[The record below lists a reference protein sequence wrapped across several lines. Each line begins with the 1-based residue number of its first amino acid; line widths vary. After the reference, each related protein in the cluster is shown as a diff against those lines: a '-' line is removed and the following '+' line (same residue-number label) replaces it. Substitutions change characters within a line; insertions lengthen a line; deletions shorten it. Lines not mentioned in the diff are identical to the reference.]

1 MDIGS
6 NTYKDDQVGK
16 SFHSTW
22 LVDWWVI
29 KIKKSLRSFAHA
41 VCRDQMN
48 RARNADHAA
57 GTHERFA
64 YSRVKIVWLSN
75 MADTFLWEIHEVR
88 KGMWVFF
95 LGCAFGCWLA
105 EQTNSDHMDHV
116 IGVFDLL
123 DLWVI
128 KIKRPMILCARSTS
142 RSNIS
147 NMEDTFVEKC
157 TRCAKVCGLFLIDC
171 WLAEQKNC
179 DNLEVIK
186 RSEQTFENRL
196 CYLSSLRF
204 LLIKLFSIFYKDK
217 TLFLGFAQ
225 FRCYFKNIKKLQVY
239 LFFQL

>member
-1 MDIGS
+1 MRTQYVEIKWTEQETQITQREHTKGLLILESKLYD
-6 NTYKDDQVGK
+6 YQ
-16 SFHSTW
+16 TW
-22 LVDWWVI
+22 QTHFCE
-29 KIKKSLRSFAHA
+29 KFTRCAK
-41 VCRDQMN
+41 VC
-48 RARNADHAA
+48 
-57 GTHERFA
+57 G
-64 YSRVKIVWLSN
+64 L
-75 MADTFLWEIHEVR
+75 
-88 KGMWVFF
+88 FF

-196 CYLSSLRF
+196 CYP
-204 LLIKLFSIFYKDK
+204 LFSKISF
-217 TLFLGFAQ
+217 
-225 FRCYFKNIKKLQVY
+225 N
-239 LFFQL
+239 